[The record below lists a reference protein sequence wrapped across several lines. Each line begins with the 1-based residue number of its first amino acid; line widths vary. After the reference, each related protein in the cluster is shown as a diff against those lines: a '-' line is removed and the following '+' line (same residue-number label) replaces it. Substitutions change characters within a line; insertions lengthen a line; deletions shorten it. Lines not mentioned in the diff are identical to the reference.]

1 LTRATDAIDRR
12 LERRGSLR
20 GYARQAI
27 IVIEKP
33 SPIGHPAAAL

>member
-12 LERRGSLR
+12 LERRGRLR

-27 IVIEKP
+27 IVIDMP
-33 SPIGHPAAAL
+33 SSGGDPPAAP